1 MCSPS
6 GMADGLEEAIARGRR
21 HRAAGEL
28 DAAAGVFTDARERF
42 PAAARPLV
50 ERGAIAILQHRY
62 DQSRADY
69 ASARRL
75 DPHYPGLDSYVAE
88 LDLYTGRATEALAL
102 SERAAAREPGNLM
115 HQINIA
121 HAHLLLGHT
130 SAALAAYR
138 QLAPRFHPR
147 KQRLGA
153 DLAEQDFRLLV
164 EAGVDVPDL
173 AAARE
178 VLRTAAAGG
187 PSTGP

>member
-1 MCSPS
+1 MSSPS
-6 GMADGLEEAIARGRR
+6 GMADELEAAITRGRR

-28 DAAAGVFTDARERF
+28 DAAVKVFTDAHERF
-42 PAAARPLV
+42 PAQARPLV
-50 ERGAIAILQHRY
+50 ERGAILILQHRY
-62 DQSRADY
+62 EQCRADY
-69 ASARRL
+69 ESARRL
-75 DPHYPGLDSYVAE
+75 DPQFPGLDSYVAE
-88 LDLYTGRATEALAL
+88 LDLYAGRAAQALAL

-130 SAALAAYR
+130 GAALEAYR

-147 KQRLGA
+147 KQRFGR
-153 DLAEQDFRLLV
+153 DLALQDLRLLV

-178 VLRTAAAGG
+178 VLRTPA
-187 PSTGP
+187 TTD

>member
-1 MCSPS
+1 MSSPS
-6 GMADGLEEAIARGRR
+6 GMADELEAATTRGRR

-28 DAAAGVFTDARERF
+28 DAAVKVFTDAHERF
-42 PAAARPLV
+42 PAQARPLV
-50 ERGAIAILQHRY
+50 ERGAILILQHRY
-62 DQSRADY
+62 EQCRADY
-69 ASARRL
+69 ESAGRL
-75 DPHYPGLDSYVAE
+75 DPQFPGLDSYVAE
-88 LDLYTGRATEALAL
+88 LDLYAGRAAQALAL

-130 SAALAAYR
+130 GAALEAYR

-147 KQRLGA
+147 KQRFGR
-153 DLAEQDFRLLV
+153 DLALQDLRLLV

-178 VLRTAAAGG
+178 VLRTPA
-187 PSTGP
+187 TTD

>member
-1 MCSPS
+1 
-6 GMADGLEEAIARGRR
+6 MADELEAAIARGRR

-28 DAAAGVFTDARERF
+28 DAAVEVFTDAHERF
-42 PAAARPLV
+42 PAQARPLV
-50 ERGAIAILQHRY
+50 ERGAILILQHRY
-62 DQSRADY
+62 EQSRADY
-69 ASARRL
+69 AAARRL
-75 DPHYPGLDSYVAE
+75 DPQYPGLDSYVAE
-88 LDLYTGRATEALAL
+88 LDLYTGRAAQALAL

-130 SAALAAYR
+130 GAALEAYR

-147 KQRLGA
+147 KQRLGR
-153 DLAEQDFRLLV
+153 DLAWQDLRLLV

-178 VLRTAAAGG
+178 LLLRSSRAFADEAADDG
-187 PSTGP
+187 PGA